1 MKPKHLFS
9 SVAIDPDQGF
19 MLTLNATSSSV
30 LPGHG
35 PPGSVAAIGIHIFG
49 TCGLQFARTQS
60 SMIEESITEQ

>member
-30 LPGHG
+30 SPGPG
-35 PPGSVAAIGIHIFG
+35 PLGSGAAIGIHIFG
-49 TCGLQFARTQS
+49 SGGLQFARTQS
-60 SMIEESITEQ
+60 STIEESITEQ